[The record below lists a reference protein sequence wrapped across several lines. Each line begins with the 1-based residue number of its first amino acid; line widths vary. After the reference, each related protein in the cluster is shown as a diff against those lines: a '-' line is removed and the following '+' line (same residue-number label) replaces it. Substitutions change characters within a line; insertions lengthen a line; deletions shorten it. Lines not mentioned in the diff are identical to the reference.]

1 MKERAENRAGAST
14 QGGGRDGRGHT
25 LLGDGVGVRPGG
37 WDAAI
42 SFGLP
47 LLVLPSSSPPPGG
60 GDAVLHPRQPGEERP
75 AHQEYGEYRSAGR
88 GGGPP
93 DPGGSPVTWR
103 LWYRRPGVLASRSD
117 DGNVRVSVATVWP
130 AAPLVCPV
138 AEDATAPAGMNFLL
152 SAQTLHSFSSPSTNI
167 QSAYCLRWAGYLS
180 GVVLNSG
187 GRVSIPEIPE
197 GLENTQLPP

>member
-1 MKERAENRAGAST
+1 M
-14 QGGGRDGRGHT
+14 
-25 LLGDGVGVRPGG
+25 
-37 WDAAI
+37 
-42 SFGLP
+42 
-47 LLVLPSSSPPPGG
+47 
-60 GDAVLHPRQPGEERP
+60 
-75 AHQEYGEYRSAGR
+75 
-88 GGGPP
+88 
-93 DPGGSPVTWR
+93 TWR

-197 GLENTQLPP
+197 GLENTQASTLEKALTSQISDLVLAPPRIWPSANQSTKTETTPASQCGCEGPKS

>member
-1 MKERAENRAGAST
+1 M
-14 QGGGRDGRGHT
+14 
-25 LLGDGVGVRPGG
+25 
-37 WDAAI
+37 
-42 SFGLP
+42 
-47 LLVLPSSSPPPGG
+47 
-60 GDAVLHPRQPGEERP
+60 
-75 AHQEYGEYRSAGR
+75 
-88 GGGPP
+88 
-93 DPGGSPVTWR
+93 TWR